1 MPLCSFAGQK
11 NGMAMQGTPH
21 GVMSNP
27 HTGPVM
33 GCCWSP
39 DGGKLFT
46 GSADKTG
53 KVWDLASSQVV
64 QFAAHDQPIK
74 AVHMVAQH
82 NMVVTASWDKT
93 LKYWPINTLG
103 QGTPALTV
111 NLSERVYAID
121 VKVVARVL
129 VLRVCEETHCEANGW
144 RICAGPCHGRGVCR
158 QADLCL

>member
-74 AVHMVAQH
+74 AVHMDITSRKAG
-82 NMVVTASWDKT
+82 NGGGPRR
-93 LKYWPINTLG
+93 KYRP
-103 QGTPALTV
+103 
-111 NLSERVYAID
+111 LSLPFQIRMTGDSA
-121 VKVVARVL
+121 KRSSARTRL
-129 VLRVCEETHCEANGW
+129 PL
-144 RICAGPCHGRGVCR
+144 
-158 QADLCL
+158 Q

>member
-1 MPLCSFAGQK
+1 
-11 NGMAMQGTPH
+11 
-21 GVMSNP
+21 MSNP